1 MKPRDSRGNYFEYE
15 EADFD
20 WREKEK
26 IRSEINTNYSKYRG
40 KPIGIHLSYGLDDKS
55 YKYYFKIMGL
65 TILTF
70 LFVANLEVIMM
81 SELKKLL
88 INVPDSYYDFVEGLL
103 DEARKSEYRRTG
115 LINFLKENPGALTSE
130 VLKFLV
136 DNLGLYD
143 EYKQSEGSK
152 RMAV

>member
-1 MKPRDSRGNYFEYE
+1 
-15 EADFD
+15 
-20 WREKEK
+20 
-26 IRSEINTNYSKYRG
+26 
-40 KPIGIHLSYGLDDKS
+40 
-55 YKYYFKIMGL
+55 
-65 TILTF
+65 
-70 LFVANLEVIMM
+70 MM

-115 LINFLKENPGALTSE
+115 LINFLKENPGALTSD

-143 EYKQSEGSK
+143 EYKQNEGSK